1 MKHLVFLILVISL
14 VDQLNSTFQTAA
26 RFCPSSADLWLCL
39 HSHFHKLVL
48 GADAERRVSCVCV
61 CVCVCDRRATL
72 TIWSERG
79 GRTIW
84 CSMVL
89 STIFHSSLRT
99 RLRTVF
105 SQILA
110 NRIRLERKKR
120 DGVKE
125 RNTTGASTDVA
136 LGSSL
141 LVQQVHE
148 GSQDDLCV
156 HGCVTL
162 VPCASLHLHQLLVHL
177 FDTVLN
183 DRLETAQT
191 W

>member
-1 MKHLVFLILVISL
+1 MQR
-14 VDQLNSTFQTAA
+14 D
-26 RFCPSSADLWLCL
+26 
-39 HSHFHKLVL
+39 
-48 GADAERRVSCVCV
+48 V

-136 LGSSL
+136 LGFLTSCPAGPWGVSGRSLRPWLRYSCSLRFPSSASAP
-141 LVQQVHE
+141 
-148 GSQDDLCV
+148 GSFVWHSPQWPAWNCTDMVNLKIISILAFIWEWEHAEHIFIICM
-156 HGCVTL
+156 
-162 VPCASLHLHQLLVHL
+162 SI
-177 FDTVLN
+177 
-183 DRLETAQT
+183 
-191 W
+191 